1 MYIKALVKRSR
12 GEVNESL
19 EILRKLY
26 NFNENNLQS
35 MKEIG
40 KSLSLLGKYKMA
52 IDIYNEV
59 LLRNDD
65 CSIAKLLHCYPI
77 IFTIQFVFSQKIM
90 LGKILAL
97 YNANLEYL
105 LVMVI

>member
-59 LLRNDD
+59 LLRNEKDWVN
-65 CSIAKLLHCYPI
+65 KLNELH
-77 IFTIQFVFSQKIM
+77 
-90 LGKILAL
+90 
-97 YNANLEYL
+97 
-105 LVMVI
+105 